1 MTPALTGTSAA
12 RRCALV
18 ALAAFLLYAP
28 AFWWGAPYATSA
40 DRTHAWGVDDETPLG
55 SLAQVHG
62 IVAPRPGQN
71 VGYALLHSL
80 LVSASY
86 VPYLGA
92 LWLGGD
98 LAEPVP
104 TYPYGLDDP
113 ARSLRILGGISHFL
127 SVLMG
132 VVCVIGLHEAA
143 RAAWDSKTALLAAL
157 FGMTVFPM
165 FYYAR
170 TGNVDVPMLAFA
182 SLALASYARCLAGG
196 LTAGRGAWLGLFAGC
211 ALATKESALGA
222 LLGLALG
229 LALNARRPSLA
240 TPAGGVGGFW
250 RAAGT
255 GLATSFAA
263 FGLGSGLLLA
273 PGRYLAHVAELSERV
288 AIHAQGGIGATPG
301 FPFTIDGHLA
311 LARAELSF
319 LIDCL
324 NPIGFALCVV
334 GSFLSL
340 RFDGRVGRRM
350 LLPAL
355 GYAAYMFLLAR
366 GPHLRYTLITAFLL
380 VPFGA
385 RAIAIAWE
393 RGPRFLS
400 RGVAAAA
407 ALALALALARG
418 ASLTLQM
425 LRDSRYEAGTWLAAR
440 LGPGDV
446 VGFFGASQN
455 LPPLPAGI
463 ESRRFGEFLG
473 MYQLPSVDR
482 AAADRIANEL
492 AQASP
497 RFIVVIP
504 DHTSLGLP
512 HSRVLP
518 PASYQALESGE
529 LGYRRAALF
538 RTPDLLAFA
547 RPPALDYPTVNPP
560 IRVFERIATSRSE
573 RTD

>member
-1 MTPALTGTSAA
+1 MIPRS
-12 RRCALV
+12 RHALV
-18 ALAAFLLYAP
+18 ALVAFLLYAP
-28 AFWWGAPYATSA
+28 AFWWGAPHATSA

-55 SLAQVHG
+55 SLAQVHD

-86 VPYLGA
+86 APYLGA
-92 LWLGGD
+92 LRLGGD

-104 TYPYGLDDP
+104 TYPYGLADP
-113 ARSLRILGGISHFL
+113 ARSLWILGCISHFL

-132 VVCVIGLHEAA
+132 VVCVLSLHEAA
-143 RAAWDSKTALLAAL
+143 RAAWDSKTAWLAAL
-157 FGMTVFPM
+157 FGMAVFPM

-170 TGNVDVPMLAFA
+170 TGNVDVPVLAFA
-182 SLALASYARCLAGG
+182 SLALACYARCLASG
-196 LTAGRGAWLGLFAGC
+196 LTAGRAAWLGLWVGC

-229 LALNARRPSLA
+229 LALNARRPSVT
-240 TPAGGVGGFW
+240 TPAQEVDGFW
-250 RAAGT
+250 RAAGL

-263 FGLGSGLLLA
+263 FGLGSGLFLA
-273 PGRYLAHVAELSERV
+273 PGRYFAHVAELSERV
-288 AIHAQGGIGATPG
+288 AIHAQGGVGATPG
-301 FPFTIDGHLA
+301 FPFTIAGHLA
-311 LARAELSF
+311 LARTELSF

-324 NPIGFALCVV
+324 NPIGLGLCALGV
-334 GSFLSL
+334 FLSL

-355 GYAAYMFLLAR
+355 GYATYMFLLAR

-380 VPFGA
+380 APFAA
-385 RAIAIAWE
+385 RAVSIAWD
-393 RGPRFLS
+393 RSPRFSS
-400 RGVAAAA
+400 RAVAAAA
-407 ALALALALARG
+407 GLALALALVRG

-425 LRDSRYEAGTWLAAR
+425 LRDSRYEASSWLAAR

-463 ESRRFGEFLG
+463 ASRRFGEFQG
-473 MYQLPSVDR
+473 MYELPSVDQ
-482 AAADRIANEL
+482 AAADRTADEL

-497 RFIVVIP
+497 RFILVIP

-518 PASYQALESGE
+518 PASYQALENGE

-538 RTPDLLAFA
+538 QTPDALAFA

-560 IRVFERIATSRSE
+560 IRVFERIAHSRSE
-573 RTD
+573 QGD